1 MKKYVMMVK
10 GIEDMTGAPRYVN
23 NKCRYLKTQG
33 WEVYVFWS
41 YNVSHAKLE
50 YLIPFDNKDYV
61 FHELQYYPC
70 WFTKRQ
76 RAAIVEKIANK
87 VGTADQIVVES
98 NKIQL
103 GAWGEMLA
111 KRLQAKH
118 INFITTEG
126 VKLKNKDTF
135 DFCYAKLQRK
145 EFFNISMASVKRLFS
160 GFIVLEHPE
169 DNYWSAMQNVECEE
183 YPFPSF
189 DNMPKSDYTIVSF
202 GRSKGY
208 FPYMLDEVDRF
219 VSTHSDKTFNIFF
232 LGDLKNPEGISEK
245 LKKKNVNLVI
255 YPQAVAVVPKQ
266 IFTKSDVI
274 IATAGCAYIAAE
286 NGGKVISIDITHHI
300 PLGYYGV
307 TTWDS
312 NTRSSENTNDL
323 SLSEWLEALVIE
335 KRAYEAIPNPEPIHG
350 FDYHMRFITA
360 PDGVYLDSSK
370 VREKI
375 TRYDT
380 LCMFLTKIGLFKVVD
395 YWYFSR
401 RGGQLSK
408 KHQSGNPAN
417 DYKGKNATCIVEF
430 NGLPGLG
437 KTTIANIL
445 IDELRKD
452 GFKVI
457 DRKYNKNLL
466 WRLAAHFPKTY
477 NLNLYRIVKEYADTI
492 PSTGG
497 KRTHVDW
504 TNRYAL
510 KYWLM
515 KRFSGADYAI
525 IDEALI
531 QFLVAMG
538 FKDKMPESGR
548 AEAIVRKIKDM
559 GVEFIRVDCVNNV
572 EEASK
577 RLLARPARGL
587 VFEKMSRE
595 ELLAT
600 LETEKAN
607 FDYFRELFSKIY
619 NNQLVIEIDTRE
631 DPHKNAMII
640 KEAIKNCHINE

>member
-1 MKKYVMMVK
+1 MKKYVILCK

-33 WEVYVFWS
+33 WEVFVFWS

-50 YLIPFDNKDYV
+50 HLIPFDNKDFV

-76 RAAIVEKIANK
+76 QTKIIEKIARK
-87 VGTADQIVVES
+87 VGAADQIVVES

-111 KRLQAKH
+111 QRLKAKH
-118 INFITTEG
+118 INFVTTEG
-126 VKLKNKDTF
+126 VKLRNKDTF

-145 EFFNISMASVKRLFS
+145 EFFNINKASVKRLFS
-160 GFIVLEHPE
+160 GFIELEHPE

-183 YPFPSF
+183 YSFPNF

-208 FPYMLDEVDRF
+208 FPYMIDELERF
-219 VSTHSDKTFNIFF
+219 VTTHSDKTFNIFF
-232 LGDLKNPEGISEK
+232 LGDLKETEDICEK
-245 LKKKNVNLVI
+245 LEKNNVTLVL
-255 YPQAVAVVPKQ
+255 YPEAVAVVPKQ
-266 IFTKSDVI
+266 IFTKSDVV
-274 IATAGCAYIAAE
+274 IATAGCAYLAVE
-286 NGGKVISIDITHHI
+286 NGGKVISMDISHHI
-300 PLGYYGV
+300 PLGYYGF

-312 NTRSSENTNDL
+312 NTRTSDNTNDL
-323 SLSEWLEALVIE
+323 SLTEWLEKLVIE
-335 KRAYEAIPNPEPIHG
+335 KRRFDAKPNPEPIHG
-350 FDYHMRFITA
+350 FDYHMRFITP

-370 VREKI
+370 VRETI
-375 TRYDT
+375 TRHDK
-380 LCMFLTKIGLFKVVD
+380 LCMLLTKIGLFKIVD
-395 YWYFSR
+395 YWYFRR

-408 KHQSGNPAN
+408 KPQPSPHAKQLKRSH
-417 DYKGKNATCIVEF
+417 ATCFVEF

-437 KTTIANIL
+437 KTTVANIL

-457 DRKYNKNLL
+457 DRKYNKNIL
-466 WRLAAHFPKTY
+466 WKIAAHFPKIY
-477 NLNLYRIVKEYADTI
+477 NYDLYRIVKDYAETI

-525 IDEALI
+525 IDEAFI

-538 FKDKMPESGR
+538 FKDRMPESDK

-572 EEASK
+572 DEASR
-577 RLLARPARGL
+577 RLLARPSRGL
-587 VFEKMSRE
+587 VFEKMNSE
-595 ELLAT
+595 ELLTT

-607 FDYFRELFSKIY
+607 FEYFRKIFSKIY
-619 NNQLVIEIDTRE
+619 ENQQVIEIDTQEEPR
-631 DPHKNAMII
+631 KNAMII
-640 KEAIKNCHINE
+640 KEVITKCHINE

>member
-1 MKKYVMMVK
+1 
-10 GIEDMTGAPRYVN
+10 MTGAPRYVN

-33 WEVYVFWS
+33 WEVFVFWS

-50 YLIPFDNKDYV
+50 HLIPFDNKDYV

-70 WFTKRQ
+70 WFTKSQ
-76 RAAIVEKIANK
+76 QSAIIEKIAKK

-111 KRLQAKH
+111 QRLGAKH
-118 INFITTEG
+118 INFVTTEG
-126 VKLKNKDTF
+126 VKLMNKDTF
-135 DFCYAKLQRK
+135 DFCYAKLKRK
-145 EFFNISMASVKRLFS
+145 EFFNINIAAVKRLFS
-160 GFIVLEHPE
+160 GFIELEHPE

-189 DNMPKSDYTIVSF
+189 DNMPKADYTIVSF

-208 FPYMLDEVDRF
+208 FPYMLDELERF
-219 VSTHSDKTFNIFF
+219 VTTLSDKTFNIFI
-232 LGDLKNPEGISEK
+232 LGDLKDPDSIREK
-245 LKKKNVNLVI
+245 LERKNVNLVL

-266 IFTKSDVI
+266 IFTKSDVV
-274 IATAGCAYIAAE
+274 IATAGCAYLAAE
-286 NGGKVISIDITHHI
+286 NGGKVISMDITRHI

-312 NTRSSENTNDL
+312 NTRSSDNTNEL
-323 SLSEWLEALVIE
+323 SLYEWLESLVIE
-335 KRAYEAIPNPEPIHG
+335 KRKYEAIPNPVPIHG
-350 FDYHMRFITA
+350 FDYHMSFITS
-360 PDGVYLDSSK
+360 PDGVYLDASK
-370 VREKI
+370 VRETI
-375 TRYDT
+375 TRHDKV
-380 LCMFLTKIGLFKVVD
+380 CIFLTKIGLFKVVD
-395 YWYFSR
+395 YWYFRR

-408 KHQSGNPAN
+408 KSYSDSSEIKQKGNK
-417 DYKGKNATCIVEF
+417 DTCIVEF

-437 KTTIANIL
+437 KTTVANIL

-457 DRKYNKNLL
+457 DRKYNKNIL
-466 WRLAAHFPKTY
+466 WKIAAHFPKIY
-477 NLNLYRIVKEYADTI
+477 NLDLYRIVKEYAETI

-510 KYWLM
+510 KFWLM
-515 KRFSGADYAI
+515 KSFSGADYAI

-538 FKDKMPESGR
+538 FKDRMPESDK
-548 AEAIVRKIKDM
+548 AEAIVRKIKEM
-559 GVEFIRVDCVNNV
+559 GIDFIRVDCVNNV

-577 RLLARPARGL
+577 RLLARPSRGL
-587 VFEKMSRE
+587 VFEKMNSE

-607 FDYFRELFSKIY
+607 FEFLRKIFSKIY
-619 NNQLVIEIDTRE
+619 ENQQVIEIGAQEEPR
-631 DPHKNAMII
+631 KNAMII
-640 KEAIKNCHINE
+640 KEAITKFHINE